1 MLRSIKRFK
10 EFDKVTEFRLW
21 NSLFVAFGMELLVPI
36 IISLKGLYMATWIIS
51 AFMIANTLAVKANNY
66 IVNKYSLDSMYKM
79 GIFIHLGFILIS
91 SIYFFNPVIM
101 IWLDSTL
108 AIIETALFSSY
119 SIALNNYLTDNYP
132 NDMKDFQIVR
142 NSSWAD
148 SSMLGALLITGLTAI
163 SLGVG
168 VISFIVY
175 NTIFSLWLM
184 KNWNFYKDIEYI
196 KE

>member
-1 MLRSIKRFK
+1 
-10 EFDKVTEFRLW
+10 
-21 NSLFVAFGMELLVPI
+21 
-36 IISLKGLYMATWIIS
+36 MATWIIS